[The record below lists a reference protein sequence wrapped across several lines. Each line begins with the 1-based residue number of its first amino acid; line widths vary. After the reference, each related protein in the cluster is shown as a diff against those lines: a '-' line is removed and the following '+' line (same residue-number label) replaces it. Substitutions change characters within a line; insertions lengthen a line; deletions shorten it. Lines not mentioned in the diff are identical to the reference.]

1 MGQKQAWSL
10 SSWRLQS
17 SGESR
22 HLSHNYT
29 DEIQNCSFTL
39 WRGTQCYKACAKGD
53 FNLLKDD
60 QGEIMALEMRDEYR
74 KGKIFLSKNSIFKGP
89 VVTRKMLGTG
99 SKNL

>member
-29 DEIQNCSFTL
+29 NEIQNEVPL
-39 WRGTQCYKACAKGD
+39 WRGTQCYKACARD
-53 FNLLKDD
+53 FNLLKED
-60 QGEIMALEMRDEYR
+60 QGEIMALDMKDEYER
-74 KGKIFLSKNSIFKGP
+74 GRD
-89 VVTRKMLGTG
+89 V
-99 SKNL
+99 